1 MFSLYILGKIISF
14 YKKQLI
20 VTALLYIIQRSD
32 LFGISVGNLL
42 IKMFSTHSLI
52 CVETIK

>member
-42 IKMFSTHSLI
+42 IRCFPHI
-52 CVETIK
+52 V